1 MENGIIKK
9 TVTQNLS
16 YYASLKRLPSEEI
29 HSRTL
34 AASRTEKDATLNLLY
49 HLQVVRDRRIYA
61 LKGYDGIWKYCMKE
75 LGYSE
80 SGTSERIGAM
90 QLLEALPEIKEQFES
105 GKMSLTTA
113 AQVQTFVR
121 KVQKEEKR
129 IFSPEQKRE
138 LVQQVSGKSKREV
151 ERLFATISPIVALP
165 RESQKPVTET
175 LTQLTVMADEETM
188 ELLKRFQELKG
199 QLSYN
204 EILKLTLQEY
214 LKKKDPMQKPQ
225 KEEPASTS
233 ELRPAAKRCV
243 NSESRY
249 IPVPIKSKIFKK
261 AQGRCEYIDPSTQ
274 KRCDSKHRLQI
285 DHIQPWSAGGKTEPA
300 NLRLLCQTHNALA
313 AIQFFGEEKMK
324 RWLG

>member
-1 MENGIIKK
+1 MENTI
-9 TVTQNLS
+9 TQNLN
-16 YYASLKRLPSEEI
+16 YYSSLKRLSSEEI

-34 AASRTEKDATLNLLY
+34 VASRTEKDATLNLLY
-49 HLQVVRDRRIYA
+49 HLQVVRDRRVYA
-61 LKGYDGIWKYCMKE
+61 LKGYDGIWKYCMRE

-90 QLLEALPEIKEQFES
+90 LLLEALPEIKEQFES

-151 ERLFATISPIVALP
+151 ERLFATLSPNVALP
-165 RESQKPVTET
+165 KESQKPVTET

-188 ELLKRFQELKG
+188 QLLKRFQELKG
-199 QLSYN
+199 QSSYN

-225 KEEPASTS
+225 KEETATVS

-249 IPVPIKSKIFKK
+249 IPVPVKSQVFKK
-261 AQGRCEYIDPSTQ
+261 AQSRCEYIDPTTQ
-274 KRCDSKHRLQI
+274 RRCDSRHKLQI
-285 DHIQPWSAGGKTEPA
+285 DHVQPFSAGGKTELS
-300 NLRLLCQTHNALA
+300 NLRLLCQTHNTFT
-313 AIQFFGEEKMK
+313 AIQFFGENKMK

>member
-1 MENGIIKK
+1 MKNTI
-9 TVTQNLS
+9 TQNLS
-16 YYASLKRLPSEEI
+16 YYSSLKRLSSEEI

-34 AASRTEKDATLNLLY
+34 EASRTEKDATLNLLY
-49 HLQVVRDRRIYA
+49 HLQVVKDRRVYA

-80 SGTSERIGAM
+80 SGTSEKIGAM

-151 ERLFATISPIVALP
+151 ERLFATLSPSVAVP
-165 RESQKPVTET
+165 KESQKPVTDT
-175 LTQLTVMADEETM
+175 LTQLTVIADEETM

-199 QLSYN
+199 QSSYN
-204 EILKLTLQEY
+204 EVLKLTLQEY
-214 LKKKDPMQKPQ
+214 LKKKDPMQKIQ
-225 KEEPASTS
+225 KEETTPIS

-249 IPVPIKSKIFKK
+249 IPVPIKSQIFKK
-261 AQGRCEYIDPSTQ
+261 AQGQCEYIDPTTK

-285 DHIQPWSAGGKTEPA
+285 DHIHPWSVGGKTEPA